1 MIELISWTSSSCPYY
16 CKCLWRSSKIT
27 VDCGGV
33 SLTNLPENIAS
44 DTQVLN
50 MTDSDIPVLDRDVFY
65 TAGLTNLQRLY
76 LRNCNI
82 RQIHNQAL
90 RGLLNLFE
98 LDLSGNMP
106 RKIPSQAFANVP
118 N

>member
-1 MIELISWTSSSCPYY
+1 MNHYQLILSSVNTSCPYY

-33 SLTNLPENIAS
+33 SLTVLPGDIAS

-50 MTDSDIPVLDRDVFY
+50 MSDSHMPVLHKDLFL

-76 LRNCNI
+76 
-82 RQIHNQAL
+82 
-90 RGLLNLFE
+90 
-98 LDLSGNMP
+98 M
-106 RKIPSQAFANVP
+106 
-118 N
+118 